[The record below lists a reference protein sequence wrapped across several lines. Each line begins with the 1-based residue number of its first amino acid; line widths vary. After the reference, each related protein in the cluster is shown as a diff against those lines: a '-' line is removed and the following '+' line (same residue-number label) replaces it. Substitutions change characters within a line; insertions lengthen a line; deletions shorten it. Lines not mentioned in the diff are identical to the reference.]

1 MMMFILDF
9 DIYTFGVVLIKCFGL
24 LLSLRE
30 EESMGEWRKKEVV
43 KYSSPLS
50 LFYHFPTNSLIRLQ
64 IIGLEGE
71 RKKYGTRVSDTEEG
85 TVKE

>member
-1 MMMFILDF
+1 MELRNNPSLAQNTVHTLMMKFILDF

-30 EESMGEWRKKEVV
+30 VESMGEWRKKEVV

-50 LFYHFPTNSLIRLQ
+50 LFYHFRSNSHI
-64 IIGLEGE
+64 
-71 RKKYGTRVSDTEEG
+71 
-85 TVKE
+85 